1 MKHLATPHDRF
12 LAKMID
18 WGIFVLPLLSLY
30 YSYPG
35 LARVTPAIWVVAALS
50 SIFTGLLI
58 LLFLQWTLIGL
69 NGQSLGKVVMRIKIV
84 DANTRRTGGFVQNL
98 LLRTWIQALMIEN
111 CIYFFFDLLL
121 IFRKERRCLHD
132 CLAGTIVVKV

>member
-1 MKHLATPHDRF
+1 MKHLATPHNRF
-12 LAKMID
+12 VAKMID
-18 WGIFVLPLLSLY
+18 WGIFVLPLFSLY

-35 LARVTPAIWVVAALS
+35 LARITPSIWIVAALS

-69 NGQSLGKVVMRIKIV
+69 NGQSLGKVVMRVRIV
-84 DANTRRTGGFVQNL
+84 DARTRKTGGFVQNL
-98 LLRTWIQALMIEN
+98 LLRTWVHALMVEN
-111 CIYFFFDLLL
+111 CVYVLSDLLL

-132 CLAGTIVVKV
+132 YLAGTIVIRA

>member
-35 LARVTPAIWVVAALS
+35 FARITPSIWIIAALS

-58 LLFLQWTLIGL
+58 LLFLQWVLIGL
-69 NGQSLGKVVMRIKIV
+69 NGQSLGKVVMHIRIV
-84 DANTRRTGGFVQNL
+84 DAGSKKTGGFVQNL
-98 LLRTWIQALMIEN
+98 LLRTWVHALMVEN
-111 CIYFFFDLLL
+111 VVYVLCDLLI

-132 CLAGTIVVKV
+132 YLAGTIVIKA